1 MLLLSHLLLHKHS
14 YPIPDRICATGS
26 EYLLINL
33 YDDPGTIFKAICQ
46 LIDEH
51 KIAGIHDTMTYFYE
65 VLSFKG
71 YAEYAQEFAKKY
83 NIQIIKNEWRN

>member
-1 MLLLSHLLLHKHS
+1 MDEISVPLDKVA
-14 YPIPDRICATGS
+14 IIARI
-26 EYLLINL
+26 EYLLLNL
-33 YDDPGTIFKAICQ
+33 YDDPDTIFKAICQ

-71 YAEYAQEFAKKY
+71 YAEYAQEFGKKY
-83 NIQIIKNEWRN
+83 TIQTINN